1 MDLLELFV
9 TYSVK
14 IYIKG
19 MESSWN
25 MEDGTW
31 KTEHG
36 RRNMEDG
43 TWKTEDE
50 NRNPTSTEKLDI
62 WL

>member
-9 TYSVK
+9 KYSVK
-14 IYIKG
+14 VYIKG
-19 MESSWN
+19 MESSW
-25 MEDGTW
+25 
-31 KTEHG
+31 
-36 RRNMEDG
+36 NMEDG